1 MARVETVAIANADG
15 SDYIIINAGDFDPSQ
30 HTKWNPRQKKP
41 PGPAPVPVSEP
52 NTSGDDI
59 SQRSDELYDNHT
71 VAELEDMAKALEM
84 SGYSSLNKRELC
96 DAIATAESAG

>member
-1 MARVETVAIANADG
+1 MARVETIAIANHDG
-15 SDYIIINAGDFDPSQ
+15 SDYIIINADEFNPAE

-41 PGPAPVPVSEP
+41 PGPGPAPTEP
-52 NTSGDDI
+52 TEGDATA
-59 SQRSDELYDNHT
+59 QRVDELYDNHT

-96 DAIATAESAG
+96 SAIAVAESAG